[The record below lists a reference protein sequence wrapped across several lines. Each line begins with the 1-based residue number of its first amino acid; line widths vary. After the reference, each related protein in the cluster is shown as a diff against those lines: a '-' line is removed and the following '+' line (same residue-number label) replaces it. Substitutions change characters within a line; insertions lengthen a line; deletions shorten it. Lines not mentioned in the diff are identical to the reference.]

1 MSAYTAPLLI
11 QAQQITAL
19 DRVPLLG
26 PESTEAYSEAWLQD
40 LLFRFPQ
47 ALPIADIDD
56 AFLDLIPL
64 CREME
69 TPVGPVDV
77 VYVTPNGKPVIV
89 EAKLWRN
96 PEARRKVVGQ
106 VLDYAKELSRFSFD
120 NLDAAVRAARRTTEK
135 ETPPRGIIEIV
146 KSAQPALDEARFVD
160 SIMRSLRRG
169 DLLLLVV
176 GDGVREG
183 VGAIAD
189 FLESHGTLQFTFG
202 LVEMAIYRMPEDQL
216 LVQPRVLAQSEIVR
230 RFVVD
235 LRNESLVAM
244 DDDVGESESAPEV
257 TEEILQSR
265 VRYTKFWTVFL
276 ERLQLDDKSQPIPLP
291 FRAQTQSFQMPP
303 GSKSWISTYL
313 APSANRAGVYLTF
326 AKGPTG
332 DRFYETLVSDK
343 EEIERAI
350 GLRVEWKSDGEKHM
364 IHSARTFSGL
374 SPDPQNDTLMSHL
387 SDVLNRFI
395 NVFRSR
401 IQRLVDESN

>member
-11 QAQQITAL
+11 QAKQVTAL
-19 DRVPLLG
+19 DRVPLSG
-26 PESTEAYSEAWLQD
+26 PESTETYSETWLQD

-56 AFLDLIPL
+56 AFLGLIPL

-106 VLDYAKELSRFSFD
+106 VLDYAKELSRFTFD

-135 ETPPRGIIEIV
+135 ETPPRGIIDIV
-146 KSAQPALDEARFVD
+146 KSTHPALDEARFVD

-202 LVEMAIYRMPEDQL
+202 LVEMAIYRMPEGEL

-230 RFVVD
+230 RVVVD
-235 LRNESLVAM
+235 LRSESLVAM
-244 DDDVGESESAPEV
+244 DENIGESDDAPEV

-265 VRYTKFWTVFL
+265 VRYTKFWTEFL
-276 ERLQLDDKSQPIPLP
+276 RRLQLDDKSQPIPAP
-291 FRAQTQSFQMPP
+291 ARAQNQAFQMPH
-303 GSKSWISTYL
+303 GSKSWISAYL
-313 APSANRAGVYLTF
+313 APSVNRAGVYLTF

-332 DRFYETLVSDK
+332 DRLYDALVSDK
-343 EEIERAI
+343 EEVERAI
-350 GLRVEWKSDGEKHM
+350 GIRVEWQSDGEKHM
-364 IHSARTFSGL
+364 IHTARGYSGL
-374 SPDPQNDTLMSHL
+374 SPEVHADALMSHL
-387 SDVLNRFI
+387 ADVLNRFI

-401 IQRLVDESN
+401 LQRLVDESN